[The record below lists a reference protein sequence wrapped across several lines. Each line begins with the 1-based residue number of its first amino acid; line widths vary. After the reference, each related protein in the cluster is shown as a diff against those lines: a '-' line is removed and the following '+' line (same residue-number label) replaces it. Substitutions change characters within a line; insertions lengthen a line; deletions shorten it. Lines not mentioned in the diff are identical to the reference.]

1 MHAALGAIVILSCVL
16 APAGSEDAGVP
27 RDAPT
32 AKRISL
38 TLEECVR
45 RAFTNNVTLEKSR
58 DAAASTAT
66 GFEEAMGSFDPA
78 FFTDVE
84 AGETIRPTGSDL
96 VGGFGVQETDQDSL
110 SVVTGFRGLLFSG
123 ATYQF
128 DLSLFRSYYQ
138 PSGFMTVNPQVYSTY
153 GFQVKQPL
161 LKAGWTTYNLS
172 GPVRAAIA
180 SRQEDLNLET
190 TLNETIFSVIE
201 AYWNLVYAIE
211 NLATSKESLQLAE
224 NLLTINTR
232 KRDEGLFGK
241 LEVLEAQASVAEA
254 KELLITARNG
264 VKSAEDNLKRLIC
277 PSSDSP
283 EWLAGIT
290 PLTEPEV
297 VEEKKFDIDSLIGE
311 TLQNRPD
318 YQALVVEKKTR
329 EVDILVARNETL
341 PRLDLTGSYRLNA
354 LGTNPGNSF
363 DDLESRKY
371 RSFNMAVNLE
381 IPMGNRAAESMLKRS
396 LIEMRK
402 AETALRE
409 KEIEIVYELRE
420 AVRDISLQ
428 REKMQAAGESK
439 RLSEERYRG
448 ELKLLEVGR
457 SIPYQVREAERNYL
471 SGRDAESRAFLDYQ
485 IALVKLEKIKGN
497 LLTAYGIRPKR
508 SLEKQEPFVGL

>member
-1 MHAALGAIVILSCVL
+1 MTEEPAAADG
-16 APAGSEDAGVP
+16 
-27 RDAPT
+27 APT
-32 AKRISL
+32 ARRVSL

-45 RAFTNNVTLEKSR
+45 RAYTNNVTIEKGR
-58 DAAASTAT
+58 DAAASAAT
-66 GFEEAMGSFDPA
+66 GFDEARGAFDPA

-110 SVVTGFRGLLFSG
+110 SFMSGFRGLLFSG

-128 DLSLFRSYYQ
+128 DLSFFRSYYQ

-153 GFQVKQPL
+153 GFEVKQPL
-161 LKAGWTTYNLS
+161 LRSGWTTYNLS
-172 GPVRAAIA
+172 STMKATIA

-190 TLNETIFSVIE
+190 TLNETIFGVVE

-211 NLATSKESLQLAE
+211 NLATNEESLELAE
-224 NLLTINTR
+224 NLLSINRR

-241 LEVLEAQASVAEA
+241 LEVLEAEASVAEA
-254 KELLITARNG
+254 KEMLITARNG
-264 VKSAEDNLKRLIC
+264 VKAAEDSLKRLIC

-283 EWLAGIT
+283 EWSAGIT
-290 PLTEPEV
+290 PLTVPRMG
-297 VEEKKFDIDSLIGE
+297 EEKSLDIDALIGE

-318 YQALVVEKKTR
+318 YQALMMEKKAR
-329 EVDILVARNETL
+329 EVDILVARNESL
-341 PRLDLTGSYRLNA
+341 PKLDLTGTYRLNS
-354 LGTNPGNSF
+354 LGTNLGNSL
-363 DDLESRKY
+363 DDLERRKY
-371 RSFNMAVNLE
+371 RSFSMAMNLE
-381 IPMGNRAAESMLKRS
+381 IPIGNRSAKSVLKRS
-396 LIEMRK
+396 LLEMRK

-448 ELKLLEVGR
+448 EIKLLEVGR
-457 SIPYQVREAERNYL
+457 SIPYQVREAKRNYL
-471 SGRDAESRAFLDYQ
+471 TGRDSENRARLDYQ
-485 IALVKLEKIKGN
+485 IALVKIEKIKGN
-497 LLTAYGIRPKR
+497 LLAAYSIRPER
-508 SLEKQEPFVGL
+508 HLPQDEPFVGL